1 MPGPDPMPSTIATRP
16 MKSVN
21 GSTPTEVVYDGG
33 AFVIWRCQ
41 DGVHLV
47 RAGGCP
53 LWGLGLMLVFFG
65 IPAAGFGAL
74 FGFIFVRSIGA
85 LIAGPFDPVLLISL
99 GMGLGGVVLMG
110 FLGWLLVVNYARTL
124 MIIPAGDQSIL
135 VREFLRRTLRVPPDS
150 VRAVEAKGVYGPKHD
165 SASVRLVYMNGNKEK
180 KRTIW
185 WKTAKSVQAGVE
197 AALPHATALAFVLDA
212 PVVKSP
218 DE

>member
-1 MPGPDPMPSTIATRP
+1 MAGPHPMPSTVATRP

-47 RAGGCP
+47 RAGDCP
-53 LWGLGLMLVFFG
+53 LWGRVLLVVLLG
-65 IPAAGFGAL
+65 IPVAGFGAM
-74 FGFIFVRSIGA
+74 FGFVLVQSIVA
-85 LIAGPFDPVLLISL
+85 LVAAPFDPTLFYPLALGLCGVAFAIVFEWLIL
-99 GMGLGGVVLMG
+99 TG
-110 FLGWLLVVNYARTL
+110 YARTL
-124 MIIPAGDQSIL
+124 MIIPAGDQPL
-135 VREFLRRTLRVPPDS
+135 VVRKLLWRTLRVPADS
-150 VRAVEAKGVYGPKHD
+150 VRAVEAKGVYGSKHD
-165 SASVRLVYMNGNKEK
+165 TASVRLVYMSGNKEK

-197 AALPHATALAFVLDA
+197 AALPHATALARVLDA